1 MNYNLNTA
9 FNKLLHSRNKKLKA
23 YLKQF
28 KMVIR
33 IYIFSQKINLKFAS
47 SLFDLKIKF
56 QLFKCRKKIYYQ
68 SSLVITNSNLNK
80 TLAYQGI
87 VDSELPKLL
96 KLHRRYF
103 SRFGRGYGEEIFHL
117 MWLEL
122 FYKYKP
128 RKILEIGV
136 YRGQTISLFSLLCE
150 KMLNSSNFQVHGL
163 SPFSN
168 LGDSVSNYPELNYLK
183 DCLKN
188 LKFFQCRNVFLHQLL
203 STEPEAI
210 NLIRNGSWDIIY
222 IDGSHEFDIVK
233 QDFENALI
241 GLSEDGLI
249 VLDDSSLYLSHPNDT
264 GRFWGHPG
272 PSRIA
277 KEFASSKLRH
287 VASVGHNNV
296 YKKL

>member
-1 MNYNLNTA
+1 MI
-9 FNKLLHSRNKKLKA
+9 KS
-23 YLKQF
+23 YLKSF
-28 KMVIR
+28 KIITK
-33 IYIFSQKINLKFAS
+33 IYFLFQKIIIEVESA
-47 SLFDLKIKF
+47 LFDLRIKY
-56 QLFKCRKKIYYQ
+56 QILKCGKKINYQ
-68 SSLVITNSNLNK
+68 RNLIISNGNLNK
-80 TLAYQGI
+80 TLAYQDI
-87 VDSELPKLL
+87 VDSELPELL
-96 KLHRRYF
+96 KSHRQYF